1 MDASEI
7 LKFDRMHILH
17 SWSVNESLNPIVIT
31 DVDGVYFTDSDGR
44 RFLDFS
50 SQLKCVSV
58 GHKNKKIIKV
68 KNKNTKAPLVPYN
81 AAGQAA
87 RIAKEIS
94 DRLMSKGLYTL
105 VRWMFLSIAP
115 PLSIKEDELR
125 QGLKIIDDVL
135 DFVDTL
141 TDK

>member
-1 MDASEI
+1 MISSGMGNKIIAELYRPESMIFLQKDQK
-7 LKFDRMHILH
+7 LKTIDQ
-17 SWSVNESLNPIVIT
+17 SLIGFEQAGFEMV
-31 DVDGVYFTDSDGR
+31 
-44 RFLDFS
+44 
-50 SQLKCVSV
+50 
-58 GHKNKKIIKV
+58 KNKK
-68 KNKNTKAPLVPYN
+68 TKEPLVPYN

-87 RIAKEIS
+87 KVAKEIS
-94 DRLMSKGLYTL
+94 DRLMAKGLYTL

-141 TDK
+141 TEN